1 MITTPTVSGKP
12 GQAPTGLSCD
22 LYPLIG
28 SHSTWTDPRGPVTGP
43 RVQEVAALRW
53 SHPAFWHALGALP
66 YPACRRDAGDLGMR
80 PYPRL
85 HRGLPGAWFATTSG
99 RAADSQPEPR

>member
-28 SHSTWTDPRGPVTGP
+28 SHSTWTDPRRPVSDTSGVCAYLGVPYAAAPIGAQHPAGPVT
-43 RVQEVAALRW
+43 R
-53 SHPAFWHALGALP
+53 
-66 YPACRRDAGDLGMR
+66 
-80 PYPRL
+80 
-85 HRGLPGAWFATTSG
+85 
-99 RAADSQPEPR
+99 

>member
-28 SHSTWTDPRGPVTGP
+28 SHSTWTDPRGPVMWTIEVDRLARFSREMCLTSTPTGKQSP
-43 RVQEVAALRW
+43 T
-53 SHPAFWHALGALP
+53 
-66 YPACRRDAGDLGMR
+66 RRHCTWVFSVMNHLNATTPQDES
-80 PYPRL
+80 PRL
-85 HRGLPGAWFATTSG
+85 LCACG
-99 RAADSQPEPR
+99 

>member
-28 SHSTWTDPRGPVTGP
+28 SHSTWTDPRGPVKQLTQV
-43 RVQEVAALRW
+43 RADARMAART
-53 SHPAFWHALGALP
+53 LP
-66 YPACRRDAGDLGMR
+66 VVS
-80 PYPRL
+80 
-85 HRGLPGAWFATTSG
+85 T
-99 RAADSQPEPR
+99 

>member
-28 SHSTWTDPRGPVTGP
+28 SHSTWTDPRGPVTGTVSVTLNDG
-43 RVQEVAALRW
+43 RQTGVHDSSGGYESYSL
-53 SHPAFWHALGALP
+53 
-66 YPACRRDAGDLGMR
+66 DLGTDSPSSER
-80 PYPRL
+80 RSNDI
-85 HRGLPGAWFATTSG
+85 RTS
-99 RAADSQPEPR
+99 A

>member
-28 SHSTWTDPRGPVTGP
+28 SHSTWTDPRGPVSAWIAFPVSG
-43 RVQEVAALRW
+43 RLRSLW
-53 SHPAFWHALGALP
+53 LLTSA
-66 YPACRRDAGDLGMR
+66 
-80 PYPRL
+80 
-85 HRGLPGAWFATTSG
+85 PGADFEESLG
-99 RAADSQPEPR
+99 QPEQPCDSDGERPAAVRAST

>member
-28 SHSTWTDPRGPVTGP
+28 SHSTWTDPRGPVTP
-43 RVQEVAALRW
+43 IRVDRVQRTEIAKLRIVLNEVQQV
-53 SHPAFWHALGALP
+53 
-66 YPACRRDAGDLGMR
+66 
-80 PYPRL
+80 
-85 HRGLPGAWFATTSG
+85 
-99 RAADSQPEPR
+99 ADQ